1 MEATMQTMSVKKLIA
16 RLKLIEKQCGDLP
29 VVLSSD
35 SEGNNFGTIHN
46 TSVGVCCGLVLI
58 MPFVECVDI
67 TTIDGYKKE

>member
-35 SEGNNFGTIHN
+35 SEGNNFGTVNH
-46 TSVGVCCGLVLI
+46 TTVGVCNGLVLI
-58 MPFVECVDI
+58 MPYCDCVELKS
-67 TTIDGYKKE
+67 IDGYKKE